1 MNANQKCIDCC
12 RKKASGF
19 ITDSGLPE
27 EIQQKALKE
36 LADLL
41 EEGAILSAPELMS
54 RMLALTDPYT
64 GIQATYEAPKKLFDD
79 LLLSKE
85 EFIMNEIFKD
95 EDPFLAA
102 IQFAVTG
109 NYIDFAGVDDVQESK
124 LQELLDNRANITLDK
139 DEMDSLRKELSQAK
153 RLLYITDNAG
163 EIVLDKMFIRT
174 LKSLYPNLEIAVL
187 ARALPVLNDATVED
201 ARAIGM
207 EQHAKILSNGTSIP
221 GTNIDLLPDES
232 AIWLDDAD
240 LCIAKGQGN
249 FESLRGCG
257 RNIYYLFLCK
267 CSLFTEAF
275 QVEQFAPMLSNE
287 KRMEVF

>member
-19 ITDSGLPE
+19 ITDSELPE

-41 EEGAILSAPELMS
+41 EEGAVLSAPELMS

-124 LQELLDNRANITLDK
+124 LQELLDNRTNISLDK
-139 DEMDSLRKELSQAK
+139 EELDSLRRELSQAK

-201 ARAIGM
+201 ARIIGM
-207 EQHAKILSNGTSIP
+207 EQHAKVLSNGTSIP

>member
-41 EEGAILSAPELMS
+41 EEGAVLSAPELMS

-124 LQELLDNRANITLDK
+124 LQELLDNRENITLDK
-139 DEMDSLRKELSQAK
+139 EELDSLRKELSQAK

-163 EIVLDKMFIRT
+163 EVVLDKMFIRT

-187 ARALPVLNDATVED
+187 TRALPVLNDATVED

-207 EQHAKILSNGTSIP
+207 EQHAKVLSNGTSIP

>member
-19 ITDSGLPE
+19 ITDSELSE

-41 EEGAILSAPELMS
+41 EEGAVLSAPELMS
-54 RMLALTDPYT
+54 RMLSLIDPYT

-85 EFIMNEIFKD
+85 EFIMNEIYKD

-139 DEMDSLRKELSQAK
+139 EELDSLRKELAHAK

-163 EIVLDKMFIRT
+163 EIVLDKLFIRT

-187 ARALPVLNDATVED
+187 ARAIPVLNDATVED

-207 EQHAKILSNGTSIP
+207 EKYARVLSNGTHIP
-221 GTNIDLLPDES
+221 GTIIDSLPDES

-267 CSLFTEAF
+267 CSLFTETF
-275 QVEQFAPMLSNE
+275 QVEQFAPMMENE

>member
-41 EEGAILSAPELMS
+41 EEGAVLSAPELMS

-187 ARALPVLNDATVED
+187 TRALPVLNDATVED

-207 EQHAKILSNGTSIP
+207 EQHAKVLSNGTSIP

>member
-1 MNANQKCIDCC
+1 MNAKQKCIDCC

-19 ITDSGLPE
+19 ITDSGLPDK
-27 EIQQKALKE
+27 IQQKALKE
-36 LADLL
+36 LDNLL
-41 EEGAILSAPELMS
+41 KEGAVLSAPELMS
-54 RMLALTDPYT
+54 RMLSLIDPYT
-64 GIQATYEAPKKLFDD
+64 GIQATYEAPKKLFDN

-85 EFIMNEIFKD
+85 DFIMNEIFKD

-124 LQELLDNRANITLDK
+124 LQELLDNRANIILDK
-139 DEMDSLRKELSQAK
+139 EELYSLRKELSQAK

-163 EIVLDKMFIRT
+163 EVVLDKMFIRT

-207 EQHAKILSNGTSIP
+207 EQHAKVLSNGTSIP

-287 KRMEVF
+287 KRMGVF